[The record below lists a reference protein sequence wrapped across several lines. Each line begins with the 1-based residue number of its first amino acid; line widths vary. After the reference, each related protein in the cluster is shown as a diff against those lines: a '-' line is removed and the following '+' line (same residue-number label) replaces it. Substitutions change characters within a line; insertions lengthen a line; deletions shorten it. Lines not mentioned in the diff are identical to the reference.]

1 MAAVKSSEIPHNPE
15 QARSYQNL
23 EAARKLAS
31 ENHGYDSASMCK
43 QLKDA
48 FRIRTEGREPFK
60 WQLDAAEA
68 FLLGL
73 DCLIVAGTG
82 AGKTLEPVQ
91 KHNPIR
97 KPVQKTLK
105 RICRLMTS
113 ATTSKQS
120 SNSPLLRFRVL

>member
-1 MAAVKSSEIPHNPE
+1 MAVVKSSEIPHNPE

-48 FRIRTEGREPFK
+48 FRIRTEGHEPFK

-82 AGKTLEPVQ
+82 AGKTLPFVMPAFIEP
-91 KHNPIR
+91 K
-97 KPVQKTLK
+97 KTY
-105 RICRLMTS
+105 IMI
-113 ATTSKQS
+113 
-120 SNSPLLRFRVL
+120 SPLNALEEDQVG